1 MFIVPFTEHY
11 PYQLNFTLRHVINL
25 FQDDILINKYI
36 QSLFV
41 ATATSIFG
49 TIISFV
55 ELLLLYVL
63 NYTES
68 NSLKM
73 ISIITNSIPGMILGL
88 SYLLFFQNSSI
99 KGTFLIVIL
108 SIVVHYYTTPFLMAK
123 SKIR

>member
-1 MFIVPFTEHY
+1 MSTIILLIFMVMFIVPFTEHY

-68 NSLKM
+68 NC
-73 ISIITNSIPGMILGL
+73 
-88 SYLLFFQNSSI
+88 
-99 KGTFLIVIL
+99 
-108 SIVVHYYTTPFLMAK
+108 
-123 SKIR
+123 